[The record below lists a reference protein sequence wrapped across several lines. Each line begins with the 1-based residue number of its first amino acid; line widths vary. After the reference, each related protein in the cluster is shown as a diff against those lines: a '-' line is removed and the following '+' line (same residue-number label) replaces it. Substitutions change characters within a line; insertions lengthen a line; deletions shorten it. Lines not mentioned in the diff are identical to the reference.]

1 MRWQDEGP
9 IDELLREGV
18 LLEGA
23 YLTVARVGEDR
34 KEAQIGSRPVDD
46 LVDARDWLD
55 SLGAS
60 ALGSADH
67 ARLRIRLWR
76 PDRTPVRG
84 IQTRAWPDATDAADA
99 PMEDDEAEATIE
111 IDDEPPSRSIAV
123 RPSAPVTRS
132 TATAARVAARFQSR
146 PRAVLSERPIPAVP
160 VPCPTCAS
168 TSTTVALL
176 HSRIAELSAL
186 LGSAQ
191 TAVRDARRDAETA
204 QQAAR
209 SRGRCAQQAEAEVA
223 RLRSENA
230 ELVDAL
236 RELRAENRALHQ
248 QAAEIVGLVDSFDR

>member
-1 MRWQDEGP
+1 MRWQDEEP

-46 LVDARDWLD
+46 LVDTRAWLD
-55 SLGAS
+55 ALGRS

-76 PDRTPVRG
+76 PDRTPIRG
-84 IQTRAWPDATDAADA
+84 IQTRAWPDAADAADGPA
-99 PMEDDEAEATIE
+99 EDDEAEPTTE
-111 IDDEPPSRSIAV
+111 IDDEPPARSITV
-123 RPSAPVTRS
+123 RQPALLARPGAPAS
-132 TATAARVAARFQSR
+132 PVAARFQAR
-146 PRAVLSERPIPAVP
+146 PRPVVSERPVPAAP
-160 VPCPTCAS
+160 AHCPTCAS

-176 HSRIAELSAL
+176 QSRISELSAL
-186 LGSAQ
+186 LGTAQ

-209 SRGRCAQQAEAEVA
+209 SRGRRAQQAEAEVA

-230 ELVDAL
+230 ELIDAL
-236 RELRAENRALHQ
+236 RELRVENRALHE
-248 QAAEIVGLVDSFDR
+248 QAVEIVGLVDSFDR

>member
-1 MRWQDEGP
+1 MRRQDEEP
-9 IDELLREGV
+9 IHELLREGG

-46 LVDARDWLD
+46 LVDARNWLD

-84 IQTRAWPDATDAADA
+84 IQTRAWPDAADA
-99 PMEDDEAEATIE
+99 PAEDDEPEPTTE
-111 IDDEPPSRSIAV
+111 IDDEPPALSIAV
-123 RPSAPVTRS
+123 RPSALVARS
-132 TATAARVAARFQSR
+132 TAPATRVAARFQAR
-146 PRAVLSERPIPAVP
+146 PRPVVSERPVLAAPA
-160 VPCPTCAS
+160 PCPTCAS
-168 TSTTVALL
+168 TTTTVALL
-176 HSRIAELSAL
+176 QSRIAELSAL
-186 LGSAQ
+186 LGTAQ
-191 TAVRDARRDAETA
+191 TAVRDARREAEAA

-209 SRGRCAQQAEAEVA
+209 SRGRRAQQAEADVA

-230 ELVDAL
+230 EPIEAL